1 MRNEGGRLAS
11 RTMFRVAALIAVAV
25 ALYGCKSSGKQ
36 EPSTPP
42 DEGAVTTQQPP
53 TDVTSEGVDAQGN
66 PIDPR
71 TGMALSR
78 VFYFEYDRAVLKPDA
93 LTSLEGHAEF
103 LRKHPDRRV
112 QVEGHCDERGTR
124 EYNLALGE
132 RRGEAVRTF
141 LVSSGVS
148 RSQVDVVSY
157 GEERPADP
165 GHSES
170 AWAANRRAELIYR

>member
-1 MRNEGGRLAS
+1 M
-11 RTMFRVAALIAVAV
+11 AVTV
-25 ALYGCKSSGKQ
+25 ALVGCKSSGKQ
-36 EPSTPP
+36 EPAAPP
-42 DEGAVTTQQPP
+42 SADGAVTTQQPM
-53 TDVTSEGVDAQGN
+53 EGVSSLGVDEEGN
-66 PIDPR
+66 PVDASGQ
-71 TGMALSR
+71 TLAR
-78 VFYFEYDRAVLKPDA
+78 VFYFEYDRAVLRPDA
-93 LTSLEGHAEF
+93 LTALEGHAAY
-103 LRKHPDRRV
+103 LRNHPERRV
-112 QVEGHCDERGTR
+112 AVEGHCDERGTR

-170 AWAANRRAELIYR
+170 AWAANRRAEMIYR